1 MGLSAIFDN
10 CLLPLAI
17 EGGKCIFKLM
27 LISWTYLLI
36 RGNVSE
42 SVKKVKMATIG
53 YVLLGTI
60 RKYVELVDSIIDGLS
75 F

>member
-1 MGLSAIFDN
+1 MGLSAIFVK
-10 CLLPLAI
+10 CRLPLDM
-17 EGGKCIFKLM
+17 EGGKCICKLM
-27 LISWTYLLI
+27 LISGKYIVI
-36 RGNVSE
+36 RGNGPE

-60 RKYVELVDSIIDGLS
+60 RKYVELVDSIIDGIS